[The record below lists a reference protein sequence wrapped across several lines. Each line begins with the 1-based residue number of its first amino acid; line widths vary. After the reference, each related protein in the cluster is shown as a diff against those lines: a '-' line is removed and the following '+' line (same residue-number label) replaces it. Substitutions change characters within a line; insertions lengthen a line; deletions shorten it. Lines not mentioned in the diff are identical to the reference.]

1 MAATDSPAS
10 SPAVAGVIDPIN
22 PTQRRESDG
31 RGEYHP
37 TSLSRH
43 TGLITCLVIAS
54 VVVVM
59 VLGGLI
65 RASNRPDQFTRANAD
80 LTEALAK
87 IPFTARLPQQ
97 MPDAARLVGVIVQI
111 PEDDRG
117 PSVYAVETTYTVI
130 GDTQADN
137 GSARYVRVWQ
147 TNDVYLRKRALDP
160 LAEKPDP
167 TDISGT
173 TWFRRTGESLERQA
187 GVSYATRYADGI
199 TMVVSGPDE
208 QLVLDTIATLAK
220 QPAVG

>member
-1 MAATDSPAS
+1 MPAPVS
-10 SPAVAGVIDPIN
+10 TPSANQSGTRPQAQFRD
-22 PTQRRESDG
+22 QDG
-31 RGEYHP
+31 DGTYNP
-37 TSLSRH
+37 TSLSRK

-59 VLGGLI
+59 VLSGLI
-65 RASNRPDQFTRANAD
+65 RASNRPDQFTRANND
-80 LTEALAK
+80 LKAAIEKL
-87 IPFTARLPQQ
+87 PFTARLPQQ
-97 MPDAARLVGVIVQI
+97 PPAGARLVGVIVQI

-130 GDTQADN
+130 GDKQAEN

-160 LAEKPDP
+160 LSEAPDP
-167 TDISGT
+167 TDIAGQ

-187 GVSYATRYADGI
+187 GVSYTTRYADGI

-208 QLVLDTIATLAK
+208 QLVLDTIDTIAQA
-220 QPAVG
+220 PAAA